1 MTKEANNNKK
11 GEIIQCIKDTNAKA
25 LFGNVNNL
33 DITTFIVSCIL
44 KIDYKELE
52 GNISLQPLKI
62 IEGVKNEMVP
72 ECDVV
77 IKVKLNNK
85 ERIIVLEFNYFT
97 MDLASFFKNSNYT
110 FKEKK
115 NLSKAHQLK
124 LNRNLFYVLK
134 IISSRIKKGNNYTE
148 IIPVTLVNFNTFS
161 KKNKKLNKY
170 GVVDILDTSDYYSEN
185 LEIFNLDIV
194 KCYQAVYN
202 NKYQGSN
209 IYEENLI
216 IMGAIMAT
224 NKYSEVKEL
233 VARLHIKEEI
243 KERMMEVIENMMG
256 EGELGL
262 YYYPDQEKK
271 DFDEALLELCR
282 KEGRSEGINIG
293 MSKGINIGRSEGI
306 NLGRAEGLTLGR
318 AEQQRDM
325 VISLN
330 DQHISLDVIAKAA
343 KISINKVKQIIND
356 YLKNNK

>member
-1 MTKEANNNKK
+1 MLKDR
-11 GEIIQCIKDTNAKA
+11 EIIQCIKDTNAKA

-44 KIDYKELE
+44 KIDYEKLE

-62 IEGVKNEMVP
+62 IEGVKDEKGP

-77 IKVKLNNK
+77 IKVKLNDR

-202 NKYQGSN
+202 NKHQGSN

-216 IMGAIMAT
+216 IIGAIMAN
-224 NKYSEVKEL
+224 NKYDEVKKL

-243 KERMMEVIENMMG
+243 KKMMMEVIENMMG

-282 KEGRSEGINIG
+282 KEGRTEGINI
-293 MSKGINIGRSEGI
+293 
-306 NLGRAEGLTLGR
+306 GRAEGLTLGR

>member
-1 MTKEANNNKK
+1 MTKEANNHKK

-62 IEGVKNEMVP
+62 IEGVKNEIVP
-72 ECDVV
+72 ECDVA
-77 IKVKLNNK
+77 IKVKLNDG

-148 IIPVTLVNFNTFS
+148 IIPVILVNFNTFS
-161 KKNKKLNKY
+161 KKNKKINKY

-216 IMGAIMAT
+216 IIGAIMAT
-224 NKYSEVKEL
+224 NKYDEVKEL

-282 KEGRSEGINIG
+282 KEGISLG
-293 MSKGINIGRSEGI
+293 MSKGINIGRAEGI
-306 NLGRAEGLTLGR
+306 NIGRSEGLTLGR
-318 AEQQRDM
+318 AEQQRDIIINM
-325 VISLN
+325 YKANEVIE
-330 DQHISLDVIAKAA
+330 
-343 KISINKVKQIIND
+343 KISKYTELPIKKIKQVIND
-356 YLKNNK
+356 YLKNKK